1 MIRLTS
7 RFMSEDALIPSEP
20 FVTPSHVLLLFIEM
34 YAQRRVREVSLRSH
48 DSCRSRRQTIIHTS
62 TFPLMTLV
70 CPAGGS
76 DRPAGPEDDATG
88 TFGLQRQYVALQTQV
103 HAHQ

>member
-20 FVTPSHVLLLFIEM
+20 FVTPSHVWLLLFIEM

-48 DSCRSRRQTIIHTS
+48 DS
-62 TFPLMTLV
+62 
-70 CPAGGS
+70 
-76 DRPAGPEDDATG
+76 
-88 TFGLQRQYVALQTQV
+88 
-103 HAHQ
+103 